1 MHFLALSKLMLTR
14 AVRSWRLIQ
23 LERGTANIGK
33 QHLLHELSTDALAK
47 QTTTERKRKE
57 RKRKREDREITR
69 ERKKKREGKMN
80 PCAAR
85 R

>member
-33 QHLLHELSTDALAK
+33 QHILQELFTDALAK
-47 QTTTERKRKE
+47 HTTTERKRKRE
-57 RKRKREDREITR
+57 KEKEKRGKEQKKGKRKEKE
-69 ERKKKREGKMN
+69 K
-80 PCAAR
+80 
-85 R
+85 

>member
-33 QHLLHELSTDALAK
+33 QHILQELFTDALAK
-47 QTTTERKRKE
+47 HAQLPKEKEKREKEKEKRGKEQKKGKRKE
-57 RKRKREDREITR
+57 KEK
-69 ERKKKREGKMN
+69 
-80 PCAAR
+80 
-85 R
+85 